1 MVWDVE
7 SWKKVPRDMKV
18 DYAKLEPPYQ
28 SVSEKIQL
36 HDLKSDQYLGC
47 LKMFEIKK
55 KLGAPSDVHGPKC
68 AEPGFTGLA
77 LILPPIL
84 NIINN
89 KNIELNGAA
98 WCVQVSL
105 RCFVNCRSS

>member
-28 SVSEKIQL
+28 SVSEKHSHLTSEPNNIL
-36 HDLKSDQYLGC
+36 AVSKWLKL
-47 LKMFEIKK
+47 KK

>member
-28 SVSEKIQL
+28 SVSAKDS
-36 HDLKSDQYLGC
+36 HMTSKSNNILVVSKSLILNY
-47 LKMFEIKK
+47 